1 MTKRHL
7 LLSLLLI
14 ILFQNQVFS
23 QIKISGQIK
32 NEKNNPV
39 EFVEIQLQNKDSI
52 IFKSELTNA
61 EGKFILETK
70 KGEYSLLI
78 RQLGTI
84 FHKQK
89 INATEDIYIGIINIT
104 EKEQQLQEVVIN
116 SKKKLIERKVDR
128 LIFNIENSI
137 SARGGDA
144 IDALKITPN
153 IRVQNDKIAMIGKS
167 NMSVMIDDKLIQL
180 SGDDLINFLKT
191 IPSDNIKNIEII
203 TTPPAKY
210 EAKGNGG
217 LINIKLKKNKKDSWS
232 ANIRGT
238 YTQTT
243 YPAGS
248 IGGGF
253 NYDKNKVSISSDLG
267 VTNGSIS
274 PTYKTTFFYPSQ
286 TWHEENTNRNFYNII
301 RGRLGVN
308 YKFSEKFSI
317 GLQYIGS
324 NNNKKNKE
332 KDISTIKNNS
342 LSTIDSLII
351 SNAEN
356 KIKNNITNVDI
367 YSIYKLDTIGR
378 KISTNFNY
386 LTFNDN
392 QDRVFSSNNLYQ
404 NHTII
409 PNSYYSANNI
419 SEQNITN
426 YSAKIDIDFPTKFIE
441 LTFGSKISFTKNST
455 NLSVYNLTTGSQI
468 FDPSQSNK
476 FVYNENTEALYIS
489 GSKKLGKKWE
499 SQLGLRLETT
509 QTEGNSVT
517 LNQTNSNNYSKLFPT
532 FYLSYAPNENNSLS
546 FSYGKRIDRP
556 QFEYLNPFRIYNN
569 KYQYSEGNPFL
580 QPSYSNN
587 LEINY
592 TYKSNWN
599 SRLYYSEI
607 SNGTG
612 GIIFINPSD
621 NIQANIILNYLNS
634 ENIGLSESY
643 TISHKEWFQSY
654 NSFDVFY
661 SNSKSTVSY
670 INSNITGINYNLTT
684 NNNFIFNKEKTI
696 LFALNYSY
704 NFKGVSGVDKIS
716 AYSQLDASLK
726 ILFLNKNLSI
736 TLLGNDILKSSI
748 NTITTTTNNY
758 QIKYK
763 NYEDIRMFRISLN
776 YKFGN
781 NLIKYNKVDVGNDEE
796 KDRLKK

>member
-1 MTKRHL
+1 MTKRYL
-7 LLSLLLI
+7 LALVLI
-14 ILFQNQVFS
+14 ILFQNQGFS
-23 QIKISGQIK
+23 QIKICGQIK
-32 NEKNNPV
+32 DKKNNPI
-39 EFVEIQLQNKDSI
+39 EFVEVQLQNKDSI
-52 IFKSELTNA
+52 IFKSELTNV
-61 EGKFILETK
+61 EGKFVIETE
-70 KGEYSLLI
+70 KGEFLLII
-78 RQLGTI
+78 RQLGVI
-84 FHKQK
+84 YHSQK
-89 INATEDIYIGIINIT
+89 MSVNQDTDIGVINIT
-104 EKEQQLQEVVIN
+104 ERNQQLEEIVIV

-128 LIFNIENSI
+128 LVFNVENSI
-137 SARGGDA
+137 SASGGDA
-144 IDALKITPN
+144 IDALKITPS
-153 IRVQNDKIAMIGKS
+153 IRIQNDKIAMIGKS
-167 NMSVMIDDKLIQL
+167 GMGVMVDDKLIQL

-191 IPSDNIKNIEII
+191 IPSDNIKNIEVI

-217 LINIKLKKNKKDSWS
+217 LINIKLKKAKKDSWS
-232 ANIRGT
+232 ANMRGT

-243 YPAGS
+243 YQAGS
-248 IGGGF
+248 VGGGI
-253 NYDKNKVSISSDLG
+253 NYNKKKISISSDLG
-267 VTNGSIS
+267 ITNGSLS
-274 PTYKTTFFYPSQ
+274 PRYNTTFFYPSQ
-286 TWHEENTNRNFYNII
+286 TWQEENTNRNYYDIV

-308 YKFSEKFSI
+308 YKFSEKFNV

-356 KIKNNITNVDI
+356 KIKNNINTVDI

-392 QDRVFSSNNLYQ
+392 QDRIFSSNNLYQ

-419 SEQNITN
+419 SRQNITN
-426 YSAKIDIDFPTKFIE
+426 YSAKIDVDFPTKFIE
-441 LTFGSKISFTKNST
+441 LTFGGKISFTKNNT
-455 NLSVYNLTTGSQI
+455 DLALYNLTTGNQV

-476 FVYNENTEALYIS
+476 FVYIENTEALYIS

-509 QTEGNSVT
+509 QTKGNSVT

-612 GIIFINPSD
+612 GIIFINPYD

-670 INSNITGINYNLTT
+670 INSNITGVNYNLTT

-716 AYSQLDASLK
+716 AYSQFDASLK
-726 ILFLNKNLSI
+726 FLFLNKNLSLI
-736 TLLGNDILKSSI
+736 LLGNDILKSSI
-748 NTITTTTNNY
+748 ITQTTTTNNY

-781 NLIKYNKVDVGNDEE
+781 SLVKYNKVDVGNEEE
-796 KDRLKK
+796 KNRLKK

>member
-1 MTKRHL
+1 MIKRYL
-7 LLSLLLI
+7 LALVLI
-14 ILFQNQVFS
+14 ILFQNQGFS

-32 NEKNNPV
+32 DNNNNPI
-39 EFVEIQLQNKDSI
+39 EFVEVQLQNKDSI
-52 IFKSELTNA
+52 IFKSELTSV
-61 EGKFILETK
+61 EGKFVLETE
-70 KGEYSLLI
+70 KGEFLLII
-78 RQLGTI
+78 RQLGVI
-84 FHKQK
+84 YHSQK
-89 INATEDIYIGIINIT
+89 MSVNQDTDIGLINIT
-104 EKEQQLQEVVIN
+104 ERNQQLEEIVIV

-128 LIFNIENSI
+128 LVFNVENSI
-137 SARGGDA
+137 SASGGDA
-144 IDALKITPN
+144 IDALKITPS
-153 IRVQNDKIAMIGKS
+153 IRIQNDKIAMIGKS
-167 NMSVMIDDKLIQL
+167 GMGVMVDDKLIQL

-191 IPSDNIKNIEII
+191 IPSDNIKNIEVI

-217 LINIKLKKNKKDSWS
+217 LINIKLKKAKKDSWS
-232 ANIRGT
+232 ANMRGT

-243 YPAGS
+243 YQAGS
-248 IGGGF
+248 VGGGI
-253 NYDKNKVSISSDLG
+253 NYNKKKISISSDLG
-267 VTNGSIS
+267 ITNGSIS
-274 PTYKTTFFYPSQ
+274 PRYNTTFFYPSQ
-286 TWHEENTNRNFYNII
+286 TWQEENTNRNYYDIV

-308 YKFSEKFSI
+308 YKFSEKFNV

-356 KIKNNITNVDI
+356 KIKNNINTVDI

-392 QDRVFSSNNLYQ
+392 QDRIFSSNNLYQ

-419 SEQNITN
+419 SGQNITN
-426 YSAKIDIDFPTKFIE
+426 YSAKIDVDFPTKFIE
-441 LTFGSKISFTKNST
+441 LTFGGKISFTKNNT
-455 NLSVYNLTTGSQI
+455 DLALYNLTTGNQV

-476 FVYNENTEALYIS
+476 FVYKENTEALYIS

-509 QTEGNSVT
+509 QTEGNTVT

-612 GIIFINPSD
+612 GIIFINPYD

-670 INSNITGINYNLTT
+670 INSNITGVNYNLTT

-716 AYSQLDASLK
+716 AYSQFDASLK
-726 ILFLNKNLSI
+726 FLFLNKNLSLI
-736 TLLGNDILKSSI
+736 LLGNDILKSSI
-748 NTITTTTNNY
+748 ITQTTTTNNY

-781 NLIKYNKVDVGNDEE
+781 SLVKYNKVDVGNEEE
-796 KDRLKK
+796 KNRLKK

>member
-1 MTKRHL
+1 MSK
-7 LLSLLLI
+7 I
-14 ILFQNQVFS
+14 YFILFFLFFIFPSKLFS
-23 QIKISGQIK
+23 QVTISGQIK
-32 NEKNNPV
+32 DKKNKPI
-39 EFVEIQLQNKDSI
+39 EFLEVQLQNNDSI
-52 IFKSELTNA
+52 IAKSELTNVD
-61 EGKFILETK
+61 GKFTILTE
-70 KGEYSLLI
+70 KGEYQLI
-78 RQLGTI
+78 IKQLGKVLQ
-84 FHKQK
+84 KQK
-89 INATEDIYIGIINIT
+89 ITAKQDTYIGVIQIIET
-104 EKEQQLQEVVIN
+104 QQQLEEVIIA

-128 LIFNIENSI
+128 LIFNVENSI
-137 SARGGDA
+137 SAGGGDA
-144 IDALKITPN
+144 IDALKITPS
-153 IRVQNDKIAMIGKS
+153 IRVQSEKIAMIGKS
-167 NMSVMIDDKLIQL
+167 GMGVMVDDKLIQL

-191 IPSDNIKNIEII
+191 IPSDNIKNIEVI

-217 LINIKLKKNKKDSWS
+217 LINIKLKKAKKDSWS
-232 ANIRGT
+232 ANMRGT

-248 IGGGF
+248 VGGGF
-253 NYDKNKVSISSDLG
+253 NYDKKKISISSDLG
-267 VTNGSIS
+267 ITNGSVS
-274 PTYKTTFFYPSQ
+274 PRYNTTFFYPSQ
-286 TWHEENTNRNFYNII
+286 NWQEENTNRNYYDIV

-308 YKFSEKFSI
+308 YKFSDKFNI
-317 GLQYIGS
+317 GIQYMGS
-324 NNNKKNKE
+324 NNRKKNKE
-332 KDISTIKNNS
+332 NDFSIITNN
-342 LSTIDSLII
+342 TNNAIDSLII
-351 SNAEN
+351 SKAEN
-356 KIKNNITNVDI
+356 KIKNNFNTLDI
-367 YSIYKLDTIGR
+367 YSVYKLDTIGR

-386 LTFNDN
+386 LKFTDN
-392 QDRVFSSNNLYQ
+392 QNRIFNSNNLLP
-404 NHTII
+404 NNIFI

-426 YSAKIDIDFPTKFIE
+426 YSAKIDVDFPTKFIE
-441 LTFGSKISFTKNST
+441 LTFGGKISFTKNNT
-455 NLSVYNLTTGSQI
+455 DLALYNLTTGNQV

-476 FVYNENTEALYIS
+476 FVYKENTEALYIS

-546 FSYGKRIDRP
+546 FSYGKRLDRP

-599 SRLYYSEI
+599 SRLYYSVI

-643 TISHKEWFQSY
+643 TISHKGWFQSY

-670 INSNITGINYNLTT
+670 INSNITGVNYNLTT
-684 NNNFIFNKEKTI
+684 NNNFIFNKKKTI

-726 ILFLNKNLSI
+726 FLFLNKNLSL
-736 TLLGNDILKSSI
+736 TLLGSDILKSSI
-748 NTITTTTNNY
+748 ITQTTTTNNY

-781 NLIKYNKVDVGNDEE
+781 SLVKYNKVDVGNEEE
-796 KDRLKK
+796 KNRLKK

>member
-1 MTKRHL
+1 MTKRYL
-7 LLSLLLI
+7 LALVLI
-14 ILFQNQVFS
+14 ILFQNQGFS
-23 QIKISGQIK
+23 QIKICGQIK
-32 NEKNNPV
+32 DKKNNPI
-39 EFVEIQLQNKDSI
+39 EFVEVQLQNKDSI
-52 IFKSELTNA
+52 IFKSELTNV
-61 EGKFILETK
+61 EGKFVIETE
-70 KGEYSLLI
+70 KGEFLLII
-78 RQLGTI
+78 RQLGVI
-84 FHKQK
+84 YHSQK
-89 INATEDIYIGIINIT
+89 MSVNQDTDIGVINIT
-104 EKEQQLQEVVIN
+104 ERNQQLEEIVIV

-128 LIFNIENSI
+128 LVFNVENSI
-137 SARGGDA
+137 SASGGDA
-144 IDALKITPN
+144 IDALKITPS
-153 IRVQNDKIAMIGKS
+153 IRIQNDKIAMIGKS
-167 NMSVMIDDKLIQL
+167 GMGVMVDDKLIQL

-191 IPSDNIKNIEII
+191 IPSDNIKNIEVI

-217 LINIKLKKNKKDSWS
+217 LINIKLKKAKKDSWS
-232 ANIRGT
+232 ANMRGT

-243 YPAGS
+243 YQAGS
-248 IGGGF
+248 VGGGI
-253 NYDKNKVSISSDLG
+253 NYNKKKISISSDLG
-267 VTNGSIS
+267 ITNGSLS
-274 PTYKTTFFYPSQ
+274 PRYNTTFFYPSQ
-286 TWHEENTNRNFYNII
+286 TWQEENTNRNYYDIV

-308 YKFSEKFSI
+308 YKFSEKFNV

-356 KIKNNITNVDI
+356 KIKNNINTVDI

-392 QDRVFSSNNLYQ
+392 QDRIFSSNNLYQ

-419 SEQNITN
+419 SRQNITN
-426 YSAKIDIDFPTKFIE
+426 YSAKIDVDFPTKFIE
-441 LTFGSKISFTKNST
+441 LTFGGKISFTKNNT
-455 NLSVYNLTTGSQI
+455 DLALYNLTTGNQV

-476 FVYNENTEALYIS
+476 FVYIENTEALYIS

-509 QTEGNSVT
+509 QTKGNSVT

-621 NIQANIILNYLNS
+621 KFTFL
-634 ENIGLSESY
+634 
-643 TISHKEWFQSY
+643 FF
-654 NSFDVFY
+654 SF
-661 SNSKSTVSY
+661 
-670 INSNITGINYNLTT
+670 
-684 NNNFIFNKEKTI
+684 
-696 LFALNYSY
+696 
-704 NFKGVSGVDKIS
+704 
-716 AYSQLDASLK
+716 
-726 ILFLNKNLSI
+726 
-736 TLLGNDILKSSI
+736 
-748 NTITTTTNNY
+748 
-758 QIKYK
+758 
-763 NYEDIRMFRISLN
+763 
-776 YKFGN
+776 
-781 NLIKYNKVDVGNDEE
+781 
-796 KDRLKK
+796 